1 MRVLGLFER
10 GNNLNFA
17 DTYVYTW
24 NKQYSFHENAFLI
37 SNQVATTIII
47 YLDEEIVNQV
57 NEAFDLLNSNGIP
70 ALVIKSDHI
79 GIFTSSNFT
88 YDWQN
93 KIVYFH
99 EYTYYKNNE
108 FIVSDEFWL
117 NTNIQDLLPYK
128 VLFFERG
135 MRKLYEGEEYILYN
149 TATDDDIIYK
159 YIYEKDV
166 IMSGNDYSKL
176 YDTKSFKNF
185 VHFMRLLRMRFAVPF
200 DQLSNRVTR
209 SRAFAKSRIHIG
221 LRNESIPQAL
231 DNIHH
236 HWINYS
242 ANGMRVSELKGSGS
256 YSEKKISEFD
266 IGQFKNYMNFL
277 TLMFYIKNMKK
288 KPSCTIIG
296 AAPGYWIPSMKKY
309 FNIVTYDD
317 KHVDSTEHY
326 TRYFTDDDIASVK
339 TNGVYIDVRSDFKNY
354 DWKKRRQLVE
364 EETMRW
370 LSITYKLLENKH
382 VEAVLLKMTAM
393 DIEIPDGYFVHFPT
407 TYRRSEYYLLVDK
420 QTVKRPKVKITK
432 SLAYSAINTIFSDN
446 VFISGKYSLKGK
458 TEGVLALYC
467 LSNTINPKEK
477 VVQYANLFS
486 GTCMTVRLNNTYALN
501 KIIDFKTNA
510 DYTFLPSDFQCSIK
524 TVLTSYRGYAGV
536 FGYAIT
542 KDLKSDGNNHIYI
555 IPNARDDENF
565 DTFASHLGLSRYSH
579 SKRFSESATTMSGYL
594 FRDMVSGKENM
605 EDTDTENLASGH
617 VFNAIAHYRF
627 DYTYDIVGW
636 LKLHKM
642 RKFRVKSNI
651 YGKHTDNEIRNAIE
665 AAYVYYLLDGDEVGK
680 EYAKRIMEIWDV
692 QMWG

>member
-17 DTYVYTW
+17 DTYIYTW
-24 NKQYSFHENAFLI
+24 NEQHSYHENAFLI

-47 YLDEEIVNQV
+47 YLNDTILTSVY
-57 NEAFDLLNSNGIP
+57 EAFKLLNSNGIP
-70 ALVIKSDHI
+70 ALVVKPDHV

-93 KIVYFH
+93 KTVYFH
-99 EYTYYKNNE
+99 EYTYYKDNE

-117 NTNIQDLLPYK
+117 HTNVQELLPYK
-128 VLFFERG
+128 ILFFERG
-135 MRKLYEGEEYILYN
+135 LRKLYDGEEYILYN
-149 TATDDDIIYK
+149 TATDDDILYK
-159 YIYEKDV
+159 YIYEKDI
-166 IMSGNDYSKL
+166 IMSGDDYSEL
-176 YDTKSFKNF
+176 YDNKSFRNF

-200 DQLSNRVTR
+200 DQLSNRITR
-209 SRAFAKSRIHIG
+209 SRVFAKSKVHIG

-231 DNIHH
+231 DNINQ

-242 ANGMRVSELKGSGS
+242 ANGISISELKGSGN
-256 YSEKKISEFD
+256 YCEKQISEFD

-309 FNIVTYDD
+309 FTIITYDD
-317 KHVDSTEHY
+317 KKVDSTEHHN
-326 TRYFTDDDIASVK
+326 RYFTDDDIAGVR
-339 TNGVYIDVRSDFKNY
+339 TNGVYIDVRSDFKEH
-354 DWKKRRQLVE
+354 DWKRRRHLVE
-364 EETMRW
+364 EETLRW
-370 LSITYKLLENKH
+370 LNITYRLLENQH

-393 DIEIPDGYFVHFPT
+393 DTEVPNGYFVHFPT
-407 TYRRSEYYLLVDK
+407 TYRKSEYYILIDK
-420 QTVKRPKVKITK
+420 QMVKKAKVRVTR
-432 SLAYSAINTIFSDN
+432 SLAYNAINTIYSDN
-446 VFISGKYSLKGK
+446 VFISGKYSLRGK
-458 TEGVLALYC
+458 TDGVLALYC

-477 VVQYANLFS
+477 VIQYANSFS
-486 GTCMTVRLNNTYALN
+486 GTCMTVRLNNTYTLD

-510 DYTFLPSDFQCSIK
+510 DYTFLPSDFNCPTK
-524 TVLTSYRGYAGV
+524 TILTSYRGYAGV

-555 IPNARDDENF
+555 LPNMRDEENF

-605 EDTDTENLASGH
+605 EDTDTANFASGH

-636 LKLHKM
+636 LRLHKM
-642 RKFRVKSNI
+642 ERFKVKSNI
-651 YGKHTDNEIRNAIE
+651 YDKHTDDEIQNAIE
-665 AAYVYYLLDGDEVGK
+665 AAYTYYLLDGDKVGK
-680 EYAKRIMEIWDV
+680 EYAKRIMKIWNV
-692 QMWG
+692 QT